1 MTYELEERVNIIET
15 DLIGFRASFQRWSA
29 DHNQLHNNADA
40 RLNMLLEELQS
51 HNHNHHSRAST
62 IKQSGWVALM
72 VTTAAVFA
80 ELAGLLDLVR
90 QLPLPFL

>member
-1 MTYELEERVNIIET
+1 MTDELTGRVNHLRSEFESLRSSFWSWTRDHGRFHINT
-15 DLIGFRASFQRWSA
+15 DE
-29 DHNQLHNNADA
+29 
-40 RLNMLLEELQS
+40 RLNILLRELRS

-90 QLPLPFL
+90 QLPLPF